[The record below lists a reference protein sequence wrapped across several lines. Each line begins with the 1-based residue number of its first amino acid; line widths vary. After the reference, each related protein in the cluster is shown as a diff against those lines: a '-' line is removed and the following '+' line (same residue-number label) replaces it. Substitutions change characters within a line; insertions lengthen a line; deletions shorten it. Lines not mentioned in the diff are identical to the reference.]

1 MEMRYSNF
9 KYSIFVLVLS
19 FFVSCD
25 VLDQAPEASLAPSQV
40 FTDATGAN
48 AAIIGAYS
56 SIQSGNYVGLR
67 SWALLDLYSGNL
79 RHTGTFP
86 SFAQFQNRNILADN
100 VEVSNMWNSIYSTIN
115 RANNIIEFSPGVN
128 DAAFNKDRA
137 IAEAKFIRAFSYLN
151 ALVLWGGDNNSYT
164 VDGAVGIPLRLK
176 PTLTP
181 ADAAPAP
188 KATFGEVKNAILADL
203 SQATIDALPA
213 RGTGSA
219 IAAAG
224 RATKEAAIALK
235 AKAQLIFGNN
245 ADAAALAQSVI
256 TGTGSDLTATMSN
269 LYTSKNNAES
279 LWELQF
285 DAVNSNA
292 IAFFFYPTAQ
302 GGRNEVSPAA
312 PANFPH
318 EANDA
323 RIAINGPGLSITV
336 KYRVVSPGTDN
347 VIMLRK
353 GDMYLTAA
361 EALVRQSAANLPQGL
376 TLLNRVRTRAG
387 LPNFV
392 TEDAAAFFVQL
403 AQDRRNEL
411 AFEGFPNH
419 WVDLRRTGQAAG
431 LFTNPNFVRLPIPQR
446 EVLTSENVITQNA
459 GY

>member
-1 MEMRYSNF
+1 MEMRYSNY

-25 VLDQAPEASLAPSQV
+25 VLDQAPEASLAPNQV

-56 SIQSGNYVGLR
+56 SMQSANYVGLR
-67 SWALLDLYSGNL
+67 TWSLMDLYSGNL

-86 SFAQFQNRNILADN
+86 SFAQFVNRNILADN
-100 VEVSNMWNSIYSTIN
+100 VEVSNMWNTIYSTIN
-115 RANNIIEFSPGVN
+115 RANNIIEFAPGVN
-128 DAAFNKDRA
+128 DASFNKDRA
-137 IAEAKFIRAFSYLN
+137 IAEAKVIRAFSYLN
-151 ALVLWGGDNNSYT
+151 ALVLWGGDDNSYT

-181 ADAAPAP
+181 ADGAPAP
-188 KATFGEVKNAILADL
+188 KATFGAVKDAILADL

-219 IAAAG
+219 IAVAG
-224 RATKEAAIALK
+224 RATKEAATALK
-235 AKAQLIFGNN
+235 ARAQLIFGNY
-245 ADAAALAQSVI
+245 ADAATLAQSVI
-256 TGTGSDLTATMSN
+256 TGTGSDLTANFGS
-269 LYTSKNNAES
+269 LFSSKNNAES

-285 DAVNSNA
+285 DAVNSNS
-292 IAFFFYPTAQ
+292 IAFFFYGTAQ
-302 GGRNEVSPAA
+302 GGRNEYAIA
-312 PANFPH
+312 TAANFPH
-318 EANDA
+318 EANDTRTA
-323 RIAINGPGLSITV
+323 VNNPGGSTTLKYTV
-336 KYRVVSPGTDN
+336 VAPGTDN
-347 VIMLRK
+347 VIIVRK
-353 GDMYLTAA
+353 GEMYLTAA

-419 WVDLRRTGQAAG
+419 WVDLRRTGQATA
-431 LFTNPNFVRLPIPQR
+431 LLANANRVRLPIPQR

>member
-1 MEMRYSNF
+1 
-9 KYSIFVLVLS
+9 
-19 FFVSCD
+19 
-25 VLDQAPEASLAPSQV
+25 
-40 FTDATGAN
+40 
-48 AAIIGAYS
+48 
-56 SIQSGNYVGLR
+56 
-67 SWALLDLYSGNL
+67 
-79 RHTGTFP
+79 
-86 SFAQFQNRNILADN
+86 
-100 VEVSNMWNSIYSTIN
+100 MWNSIYSTIN
-115 RANNIIEFSPGVN
+115 RANVIIEFAPTVT

-151 ALVLWGGDNNSYT
+151 ALVRWGGDDNSYA

-181 ADAAPAP
+181 ADGAPTP
-188 KATFGEVKNAILADL
+188 RVTFGEVKNAILADL

-219 IAAAG
+219 ISAAG
-224 RATKEAAIALK
+224 RATKEAAAALR
-235 AKAQLIFGNN
+235 AKAQLIFGNYTE
-245 ADAAALAQSVI
+245 AATLAQSVI
-256 TGTGSDLTATMSN
+256 TGTGSDLTASISN

-292 IAFFFYPTAQ
+292 IAFFFFPTAQ
-302 GGRNEVSPAA
+302 GGRNELAPATPAA
-312 PANFPH
+312 FPH

-323 RIAINGPGLSITV
+323 RILVNNPGLSTTT

-347 VIMLRK
+347 VIILRK

-361 EALVRQSAANLPQGL
+361 EALVRGNAANLPQGL
-376 TLLNRVRTRAG
+376 TLLNRVRTRVG

-392 TEDAAAFFVQL
+392 TEDASAFFVQL

-419 WVDLRRTGQAAG
+419 WVDLRRTGQATSLLA
-431 LFTNPNFVRLPIPQR
+431 NANRVRLPIPQR
-446 EVLTSENVITQNA
+446 EILTADGVVAQNA